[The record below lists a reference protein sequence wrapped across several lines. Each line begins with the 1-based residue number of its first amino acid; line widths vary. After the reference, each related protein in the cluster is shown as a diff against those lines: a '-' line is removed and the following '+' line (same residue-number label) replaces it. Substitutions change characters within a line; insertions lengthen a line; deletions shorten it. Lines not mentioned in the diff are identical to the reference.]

1 MAWTGDGRTTAEVRR
16 ETIAAAALRVFSRTG
31 YHATPVADIAAASGF
46 SQAYVFRLFSD
57 KLTLFVATLDLCF
70 ERIGQAIG
78 EGAGRATVQ
87 APGAILEAMG
97 DAYAELI
104 ADQDL
109 LMMQVHA
116 QSASDIPEIR
126 EAMRRGLAQ
135 VVTIAGERSGGDQVA
150 IQQFI
155 AYGQLCHLIVT
166 AGLDGIDASWARTL
180 TEGMIHVAPAPL
192 TAQPAE
198 GGIAPLSAR

>member
-1 MAWTGDGRTTAEVRR
+1 MARTDDGRTTADVRR

-46 SQAYVFRLFSD
+46 SQAYAFRLFSD
-57 KLTLFVATLDLCF
+57 KLTLFVAALDLCF
-70 ERIGQAIG
+70 ARIGQAIG
-78 EGAGRATVQ
+78 DGASRATD
-87 APGAILEAMG
+87 PTPDAILQAMG

-104 ADQDL
+104 ADRDL

-126 EAMRRGLAQ
+126 EAMRKGLAAI
-135 VVTIAGERSGGDQVA
+135 IAIVQERSGADQVA

-166 AGLDGIDASWARTL
+166 AGLDDIDAVWARTL
-180 TEGMIHVAPAPL
+180 TEGMTHVEAPAF
-192 TAQPAE
+192 A
-198 GGIAPLSAR
+198 G